1 MSLKSVN
8 DIHRGDGLSLGVL
21 AVGNCITDHVL
32 QEDLEDSPGLFVDQ
46 TADPLNTTS
55 SCKSSDG
62 GLGDTLDVITQDLS
76 VALGTSLSQTFSSFT
91 ASRHVLLLR
100 VYEVRT
106 YQRKM
111 TELMLDAERAL
122 IYTD

>member
-1 MSLKSVN
+1 MSLKSVD